1 MAKTKFIKEYEKA
14 CAKLKRSTD
23 IPDVSGFP
31 ERKRSSMIAE
41 HKLETIIEAN
51 NEKWVANI
59 ADTDQKKWY
68 PFHRVIKDESS
79 PLGFRLSFNDSYYD
93 RGYSLLGARLA
104 CCSKELSDYLVKE
117 HEVLYAELRA

>member
-14 CAKLKRSTD
+14 CAKLKRSTA

-31 ERKRSSMIAE
+31 ERKQKSMIAE

-51 NEKWVANI
+51 NGKWVANI

-68 PFHRVIKDESS
+68 PWHRVIKDDRS
-79 PLGFRLSFNDSYYD
+79 PLGFRLSYDDSNYD
-93 RGYSLLGARLA
+93 HDNSN
-104 CCSKELSDYLVKE
+104 LSA
-117 HEVLYAELRA
+117 HI